1 MMKRTLIM
9 ILVFSLLVCP
19 LNVFGME
26 TVENTANV
34 LDAGTNVLTEEDF
47 ANSESMQLLSAL
59 DIISS
64 THNVNSFVTRQQ
76 FVEYVAS
83 MMKITKATDEKI
95 FEDTEEGSV
104 AHTFAKLNILKV
116 DEDKKF
122 RPTENITYQHACII
136 LVRALGYEEY
146 VSARGGYG
154 FEYMSCAERLNITI
168 DKAVTEPVTFADAVE
183 LLART
188 LNAYVYEARL
198 LSDGWTEYYQTET
211 LMERLYDVSIIKGY
225 FNANELTS
233 AYKDVKCPG
242 KGRIT
247 IDKVVLDAKDSD
259 YGHSMLLGRR
269 VKAYVKSM
277 EDGMLP
283 KVLLVIPDDRDM
295 EIYSFSSNDFIGA
308 NKDVI
313 KFTFEN
319 KVKSVSL
326 NYPTLIYNGEA
337 DFNASRNEI
346 IGLLDNYNTQ
356 ITVVKGAEQNSNAI
370 VFVNE
375 YINAEVSSVDKKE
388 GFIYATGL
396 SKDKKDVYE
405 ISLLDKKVL
414 IYNLETKESETLDD
428 IEPKA
433 IISFMVSKSKNF
445 VTIYR
450 ATKSIQGT
458 VKGLSGS
465 EKNRLVGIDETEY
478 KVNEKILGKALELGM
493 TATFYFGFD
502 DEIIAVTNGTEVW
515 QTGYIYHLGQVNIGF
530 GEYKYK
536 YKVFTTDGT
545 IKIFSCADRY
555 TLDGHK
561 ERDDKAFYN
570 RIAPGGVID
579 NRLRLFRY
587 KLNEKDE
594 FNYIDTASLLDE
606 TPETEK
612 SLRIL
617 GEKLSRT
624 FRKDTNSGYMMFE
637 ASTKVSGTTITPENG
652 ETRIYPYPVSSN
664 TGIFSVPH
672 TDKYEAI
679 DRNFT
684 YSTVE
689 KSNHISKDKDSSCA
703 FYNTDVNSEFA
714 SIVINYRDPIGKY
727 SEKSTPYLINR
738 VGLEVLNEDGDKC
751 KAIEVITTVAV
762 TSAKLTYTIPLD
774 STVQFTDVTG
784 KKTKMTDEQVIAA
797 LSPGDVI
804 QYGSSASSRT
814 GSIRVLYDY
823 DADDPNTTVDD
834 NRGQVYWGWI
844 DENGNELSTYTYR
857 YTSAND
863 NTNLSET
870 LVGVYGYLLDS
881 VIDADTQ
888 AQEDAYGRTAPSC
901 YAFLGASG
909 TEGSNVIRGSAGW
922 ATGYRRLTMFDNARR
937 SNKAYWGIFT
947 DLVNYRSSQ
956 NDYYYVLLFNGMTNQ
971 QGNCAVFYKR

>member
-19 LNVFGME
+19 LNVFCME

-122 RPTENITYQHACII
+122 RPTENITYQDACII

-247 IDKVVLDAKDSD
+247 IDKVVLDAKDTE
-259 YGHSMLLGRR
+259 YGDSMLLGRR
-269 VKAYVKSM
+269 VKAYIKHMDEETLS
-277 EDGMLP
+277 
-283 KVLLVIPDDRDM
+283 KVLLVIPDDEEMD
-295 EIYSFSSNDFIGA
+295 IYSFSSNDFVGA
-308 NKDVI
+308 DGDVI
-313 KFTFEN
+313 KFN
-319 KVKSVSL
+319 YGDKVKSVSL

-337 DFNASRNEI
+337 DFDAGRSEI

-356 ITVVKGAEQNSNAI
+356 ITVVKEKETKSNAN

-375 YINAEVSSVDKKE
+375 FVNAEVTSVDKNE
-388 GFIYATGL
+388 ECIYAMGL
-396 SKDKKDVYE
+396 SKAPYKISVHDKKAY
-405 ISLLDKKVL
+405 
-414 IYNLETKESETLDD
+414 IYNLDSKEKETLDD
-428 IEPKA
+428 IGAKS
-433 IISFMVSKSKNF
+433 IISFMISKSGKI
-445 VTIYR
+445 VTIYHS
-450 ATKSIQGT
+450 TKSVQGT
-458 VKGLSGS
+458 VNGLSGTHTD
-465 EKNRLVGIDETEY
+465 RYVVIDDVEY
-478 KVNEKILGKALELGM
+478 KVNEKVLGKELALNM
-493 TATFYFGFD
+493 SATFYLGFD
-502 DEIIAVTNGTEVW
+502 NEIIAVADGTEVW
-515 QTGYIYHLGQVNIGF
+515 QTGYVYHSGLVNIGF

-545 IKIFSCADRY
+545 VKMYSCADRY
-555 TLDGHK
+555 TLDGNVK
-561 ERDDKAFYN
+561 NDDNAFYE
-570 RIAPGGVID
+570 RIAPDGVID

-587 KLNEKDE
+587 KLNEKGE
-594 FNYIDTASLLDE
+594 LKYIDTAALLDE

-637 ASTKVSGTTITPENG
+637 ANTKVSGTTITPDNG
-652 ETRIYPYPVSSN
+652 ENRIYPYPVNNN
-664 TGIFSVPH
+664 TDIFSVPH
-672 TDKYEAI
+672 TDKHEAI

-684 YSTVE
+684 YTTVG
-689 KSNHISKDKDSSCA
+689 KSNHISKDKNSTCA
-703 FYNTDVNSEFA
+703 FYNTDVNSEFV
-714 SIVINYRDPIGKY
+714 SIVVNYRDPINNY
-727 SEKSTPYLINR
+727 TERSTPYLINR
-738 VGLEVLNEDGDKC
+738 VNLEVLNEDGDAC
-751 KAIEVITTVAV
+751 KAIEVITTLAV

-857 YTSAND
+857 FTSAND

-909 TEGSNVIRGSAGW
+909 TEGSNVIHGSAGW

>member
-26 TVENTANV
+26 TVENTSNV

-64 THNVNSFVTRQQ
+64 THNVNSYVTRQQ

-122 RPTENITYQHACII
+122 RPTENITYQDACII

-188 LNAYVYEARL
+188 LNAYVYEARFL
-198 LSDGWTEYYQTET
+198 GDGWTEYYQTET

-247 IDKVVLDAKDSD
+247 IDKVVLDAKDTE
-259 YGHSMLLGRR
+259 YGDSMLLGRR
-269 VKAYVKSM
+269 VKAYIKHMDEETLS
-277 EDGMLP
+277 
-283 KVLLVIPDDRDM
+283 KVLLVIPDDEEMD
-295 EIYSFSSNDFIGA
+295 IYSFSSNDFVGA
-308 NKDVI
+308 DGDVI
-313 KFTFEN
+313 KFN
-319 KVKSVSL
+319 YGDKVKSVSL

-337 DFNASRNEI
+337 DFDAGRSEI

-356 ITVVKGAEQNSNAI
+356 ITVVKEKETKSNAI

-375 YINAEVSSVDKKE
+375 FVNAEVTSVDKNE
-388 GFIYATGL
+388 ECIYAMGL
-396 SKDKKDVYE
+396 SKAPYKISVHDKKAY
-405 ISLLDKKVL
+405 
-414 IYNLETKESETLDD
+414 IYNLDSKEKETLDD
-428 IEPKA
+428 IGAKS
-433 IISFMVSKSKNF
+433 IISFMISKSGKI
-445 VTIYR
+445 VTIYHS
-450 ATKSIQGT
+450 TKSVQGT
-458 VKGLSGS
+458 VTGLSGTHTD
-465 EKNRLVGIDETEY
+465 RYVVIDDVEY
-478 KVNEKILGKALELGM
+478 KVNEKVLGKELALNM
-493 TATFYFGFD
+493 SATFYLGFD
-502 DEIIAVTNGTEVW
+502 NEIIAVADGTEVW
-515 QTGYIYHLGQVNIGF
+515 QTGYVYHSGLVNIGF

-545 IKIFSCADRY
+545 VKMYSCADRY
-555 TLDGHK
+555 TLDGNVQN
-561 ERDDKAFYN
+561 DDNAFYE
-570 RIAPGGVID
+570 RIAPDGVID

-587 KLNEKDE
+587 KLNEKGE
-594 FNYIDTASLLDE
+594 FKYIDTAALLDE

-617 GEKLSRT
+617 GEKSSRT

-637 ASTKVSGTTITPENG
+637 ANTKVSGTTITPDNG
-652 ETRIYPYPVSSN
+652 ENRIYPYPVNNN
-664 TGIFSVPH
+664 TDIFSVPH
-672 TDKYEAI
+672 TDKHEAI

-684 YSTVE
+684 YTTVG
-689 KSNHISKDKDSSCA
+689 KSNHISKDKNSTCA
-703 FYNTDVNSEFA
+703 FYNTDVNSEFV
-714 SIVINYRDPIGKY
+714 SIVVNYRDPINNY
-727 SEKSTPYLINR
+727 TERSTPYLINR
-738 VGLEVLNEDGDKC
+738 VNLEVLNEDGDAC
-751 KAIEVITTVAV
+751 KAIEVITTLAV

-834 NRGQVYWGWI
+834 NRGQVYWGWV

-857 YTSAND
+857 FTSAND

-909 TEGSNVIRGSAGW
+909 TEGSNVIHGSAGW

-947 DLVNYRSSQ
+947 DSVNYRSSQ